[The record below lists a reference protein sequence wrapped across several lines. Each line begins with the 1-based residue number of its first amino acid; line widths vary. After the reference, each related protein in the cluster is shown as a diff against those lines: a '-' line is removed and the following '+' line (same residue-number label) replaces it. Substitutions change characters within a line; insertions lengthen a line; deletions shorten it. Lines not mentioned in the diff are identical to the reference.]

1 MTPGEQKHRPRRTE
15 ASPEQNLVENAVFLF
30 AECRTSA
37 YEQADYRTRVTS
49 AAPAGWSWRGI
60 RAAHA
65 APPGRSHR
73 SSHGRVHLHIN
84 TCSCIYMGLPDERHV
99 CIVPQHFSYRT
110 RGKQPWQTCVIV
122 AHESTQVRTQVVR
135 CSPVQPWFSR
145 WRAHSQNHKRQ
156 PSYSAAH
163 APHSARAPES
173 KCSKVLCVLYVTHSA
188 RVRSVSAVHTK
199 LPLPC
204 Q

>member
-1 MTPGEQKHRPRRTE
+1 MGGQGVRTQERHRDAMELARGIYKSSPRR
-15 ASPEQNLVENAVFLF
+15 APSF
-30 AECRTSA
+30 APLIVARPCTP
-37 YEQADYRTRVTS
+37 V
-49 AAPAGWSWRGI
+49 
-60 RAAHA
+60 
-65 APPGRSHR
+65 
-73 SSHGRVHLHIN
+73 HIN
-84 TCSCIYMGLPDERHV
+84 TCSCIHMGLPDERHV

-173 KCSKVLCVLYVTHSA
+173 KCSKVLRVLYVTHSA

-199 LPLPC
+199 RPLPC